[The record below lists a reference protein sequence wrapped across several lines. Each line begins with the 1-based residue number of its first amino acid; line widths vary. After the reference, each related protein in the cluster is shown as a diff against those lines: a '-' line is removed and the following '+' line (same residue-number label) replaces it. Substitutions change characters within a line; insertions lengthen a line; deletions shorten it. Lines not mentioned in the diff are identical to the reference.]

1 MHAEQV
7 RWRRVGVPQAA
18 ALVLACALVA
28 LLLLL
33 PWAGPL
39 LMPEL
44 AGALPRLRDGALAGL
59 LIVLL
64 ASLYVSHRRGRAA
77 EAAEAR
83 LRGVLDA
90 TPGSIIVIDG
100 QDRIISANPQTAGLF
115 GYRPEEL
122 VGQEL
127 QRLLPYWHADPKAV
141 PGLLSEPPSTADL
154 RESLGRRKDGSE
166 MPLEIGA
173 SRCPTP
179 REEGLSVLAMRD
191 VSKAKQTKA
200 ILRERE
206 AHLRLV
212 VEQMPAILWTT
223 DARLQIT
230 STMGAGLAALGMQP
244 SEVIGM
250 TMLENLGTDSLEATP
265 IAAHLSALRGESL
278 SYEMEWK
285 NRTFQV
291 RVEPLRNSEK
301 KITGTIGIVLDI
313 TDRKQT
319 MAELQARAQQQAAVA
334 ELGQRALAGLDVDAL
349 LGEAARLVTEALD
362 VESARVL
369 GCEPRGGL
377 MPRAAAGPLAARP
390 VPEADAQAAYTLKV
404 RTPVLVEDLR
414 MEERFAVPLPA
425 EHGGPACGMS
435 VIIPGAH
442 QPFGV
447 LDAHSDRERK
457 FTRDDLNFLQ
467 AVANILATTIGR
479 KQAEEARARLV
490 AILEATTDFV
500 AIAGVDHRVLYLN
513 RAGRALTGLSATE
526 DAARHTLLDFYPADG
541 CKALRNEALP
551 AALRKGAWS
560 GETVL
565 KGTGGE
571 VAVSQVV
578 LAHRSPTGAVE
589 FFSVI
594 ARDISEQQ
602 RLEEQ
607 FRQAQKMEA
616 VGRLA
621 GGIAHDFNNLLTII
635 TGYSD
640 FLVDCF
646 PEGDDRQGFAL
657 EVKKAAERAATLT
670 RQLLAFSRKQML
682 MPRVLNLNS
691 LVANMDKMLCRL
703 MGEDIELVTALEPT
717 LHPVKADPGQLE
729 QIVMN
734 LAVNARD
741 AMERG
746 GKLTIR
752 TGNVTLGPAYV
763 REHPEVRQG
772 PYVLLAVGDTGCGMD
787 LATRERI
794 FEPFF
799 TTKEVG
805 KGTGLGLATVYGIV
819 KQSGGHIEVES
830 EVGAGST
837 FKIYLPRMGEALP
850 LSEPVAKRAEPAG
863 GTETVLLVEDEP
875 GVRQLGR
882 DGLRARG
889 YTVLEAGTGEEALA
903 LAERHAGR
911 IDLLLT
917 DVVMPRL
924 SGARLAERLAPQR
937 PEMKVL
943 FVSGYTDTALLR
955 HGVQHG
961 EVDCLLKPFTPE
973 DLARKVREV
982 LDRGGLD
989 RVPAAPLFDT
999 RSEPRHA
1006 PAAEVGVECRQ
1017 TKDGLGP
1024 NVAQGL
1030 LNLSPSGACVL
1041 VSAALEPGQ
1050 QVEVTLSSQGR
1061 AGPLRVSAEVTWTQP
1076 EDEGR
1081 HRAGLRF
1088 LRRLNGPELQPFVD
1102 RLCRSA

>member
-1 MHAEQV
+1 MRADEMP
-7 RWRRVGVPQAA
+7 WRRVAGPHGA
-18 ALVLACALVA
+18 ALVLACVLATA
-28 LLLLL
+28 LLLL

-39 LMPEL
+39 LLPEL
-44 AGALPRLRDGALAGL
+44 EGALPRLRDGALAGL

-90 TPGSIIVIDG
+90 TPGSIVVIDG
-100 QDRIISANPQTAGLF
+100 QERIISANPQTAGMF
-115 GYRPEEL
+115 GYRPEDL
-122 VGQEL
+122 VGKPL
-127 QRLLPYWHADPKAV
+127 QTLLPHCRSDPKAAH
-141 PGLLSEPPSTADL
+141 GLLGDPSAAADL
-154 RESLGRRKDGSE
+154 RESIGRRKDGTE
-166 MPLEIGA
+166 IPLEVGA

-191 VSKAKQTKA
+191 VTKAKQTKA
-200 ILRERE
+200 TLRERE

-244 SEVIGM
+244 SEVVGM
-250 TMLENLGTDSLEATP
+250 TMLENLGTDNLEATP

-285 NRTFQV
+285 ERTFQV
-291 RVEPLRNSEK
+291 RVEPLRNAEK

-319 MAELQARAQQQAAVA
+319 MAELKARARQQAAVA
-334 ELGQRALAGLDVDAL
+334 ELGQRALEGLDVGAL
-349 LGEAARLVTEALD
+349 LGEAVRLVTEALQ
-362 VESARVL
+362 VESSRVL
-369 GCEPRGGL
+369 GVEPRGRL
-377 MPRAAAGPLAARP
+377 APRAAAGPLGARA
-390 VPEADAQAAYTLKV
+390 VPGADAQAAYTLKV

-414 MEERFAVPLPA
+414 AERRFPVPA
-425 EHGGPACGMS
+425 RREGDGPVCGMS
-435 VIIPGAH
+435 VIIPGAQ

-447 LDAHSDRERK
+447 LDAHSDRDRA
-457 FTRDDLNFLQ
+457 FTHDDLNFLQ
-467 AVANILATTIGR
+467 AVANSLATTIGR

-513 RAGRALTGLSATE
+513 RAGRALTGLTPAE
-526 DAARHTLLDFYPADG
+526 DASRRTLLDFYPEEG
-541 CKALRNEALP
+541 CKALRNNALP
-551 AALRKGAWS
+551 AALLKGAWS
-560 GETVL
+560 GEAVL
-565 KGTGGE
+565 KGPGGV

-578 LAHRSPTGAVE
+578 LAHRSPAGAVE

-594 ARDISEQQ
+594 ARDISERQK
-602 RLEEQ
+602 LEEQ

-640 FLVDCF
+640 FLVECF
-646 PEGDDRQGFAL
+646 PDGDDRQEFAR

-703 MGEDIELVTALEPT
+703 MGEDIELATALEPT

-729 QIVMN
+729 QILMN

-746 GKLTIR
+746 GKLTVR
-752 TGNVTLGPAYV
+752 TANVVLGPAYV
-763 REHPEVRQG
+763 REHPEVRPG
-772 PYVLLAVGDTGCGMD
+772 PYVLLAVSDTGCGMD
-787 LATRERI
+787 EATQERI

-799 TTKEVG
+799 TTKGVG

-830 EVGAGST
+830 APGAGSM
-837 FKIYLPRMGEALP
+837 FRIYLPRMGEALTTP
-850 LSEPVAKRAEPAG
+850 EPEGKRAGPAG

-875 GVRQLGR
+875 GVRQLSR
-882 DGLRARG
+882 EGLRARG
-889 YTVLEAGTGEEALA
+889 YTVLEAGSGEEGLE

-911 IDLLLT
+911 IDLLVT

-924 SGARLAERLAPQR
+924 SGARLAEQLLVQR
-937 PEMKVL
+937 PQMKVL

-955 HGVQHG
+955 HGVQTG
-961 EVDCLLKPFTPE
+961 EVDCLLKPFAPE
-973 DLARKVREV
+973 ELARKVREV
-982 LDRGGLD
+982 LDR
-989 RVPAAPLFDT
+989 APGAPPLDT
-999 RSEPRHA
+999 RAEPRHA
-1006 PAAEVGVECRQ
+1006 PVAEVGIECRQ
-1017 TKDGLGP
+1017 VKDGPGP
-1024 NVAQGL
+1024 NVAEGL

-1041 VSAALEPGQ
+1041 VRAALEPGQ
-1050 QVEVTLSSQGR
+1050 QVEVTLSAQDS
-1061 AGPLRVSAEVTWTQP
+1061 PEPVRVSAEVTWTQP
-1076 EDEGR
+1076 EDDGL
-1081 HRAGLRF
+1081 HRAGIRF
-1088 LRRLNGPELQPFVD
+1088 LRRLNGPELEPFVD
-1102 RLCRSA
+1102 RLCYSA